1 MNATDVVGYYLNG
14 EDTTCVGCTRI
25 QYANGYIA
33 VDPHSLDPAG
43 IDPNG
48 LPYRLKDVAPIFGDD
63 EPCGCRICGV
73 PIIE

>member
-1 MNATDVVGYYLNG
+1 MNAADVVGYYLNS

-25 QYANGYIA
+25 QYANGDIA
-33 VDPHSLDPAG
+33 VDPNSRDPAG

-48 LPYRLKDVAPIFGDD
+48 LPYRLKGVIPIFGDD
-63 EPCGCRICGV
+63 EPCRCRICDG